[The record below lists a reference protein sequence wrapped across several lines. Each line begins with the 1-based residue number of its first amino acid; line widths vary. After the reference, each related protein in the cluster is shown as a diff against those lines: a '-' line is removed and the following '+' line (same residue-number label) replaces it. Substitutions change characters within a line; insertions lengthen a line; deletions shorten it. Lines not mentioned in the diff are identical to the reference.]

1 MNIREFFTTAT
12 VRKIFARSNRPAR
25 TNTPP
30 NEESTD
36 RSPYATE
43 DLVVFDVDVDDHPYA
58 VLAFLSELLHEQ
70 QRCTDPQQLLSEL
83 WDRELKMDTGIPL
96 GIAIPHCRSTAITE
110 PTVAMLRLTQ
120 GVDFSGPDGPS
131 DLIFCIACPA
141 TSGREH
147 LKILS
152 RLSRHL
158 VDQAFV
164 ASLRSA
170 SSPDAVAARIN
181 QAVTH
186 G

>member
-1 MNIREFFTTAT
+1 MNVRDFFSTRA
-12 VRKIFARSNRPAR
+12 VKKYLARRRS
-25 TNTPP
+25 T
-30 NEESTD
+30 ESTQPAPD
-36 RSPYATE
+36 GSPETPEPYTT
-43 DLVVFDVDVDDHPYA
+43 DNLVVFDVEVDDHPYA

-70 QRCTDPQQLLSEL
+70 QRCTDTQQLLSDL

-110 PTVAMLRLTQ
+110 PTVAMLRLAR

-152 RLSRHL
+152 RLSRRL
-158 VDQAFV
+158 VDQTFV
-164 ASLRSA
+164 DSIRRA
-170 SSPDAVAARIN
+170 PTPAVAAAHIN
-181 QAVTH
+181 QAVARS
-186 G
+186 